1 MEMVGEN
8 VALKFRNIVEKNNFY
23 DAPEILEAYSK
34 DYSFVPPRKPLA
46 VIKPKNTDEIKQII
60 DLANE
65 TLTPIIPTSSGFP
78 KFHGDTIPRMSGI
91 VVDLSDLDQ
100 VLRVDR
106 RNRVAMIDPGVTFGK
121 LRMALKESGMV
132 PYTPLLPR
140 STKSVLASLL
150 EREAITV
157 PKDHWNFNDPI
168 AGGEVVIGD
177 GHIQGFGD
185 TAGHSKKEVERG
197 EVIPVCPS
205 GPGAIGWLTMI
216 QGAQGTLG
224 IVRWAVVRCRIKP
237 CNQKPFLIPALTL
250 KDVLPFLQKI
260 LRPRFVEELFI
271 LNAFGLASIFSEDPE
286 EIKRLRT
293 TLPPWVLFLN
303 IAGYERY
310 PEEELEWKEEQ
321 VKETAAREGV
331 ELKNAVG
338 GVSALS
344 LLRTLEKTA
353 DKDRRLRYKGSC
365 QILPFETTL
374 DKTPE
379 LTALIARVAGDYGY
393 PSGDLSIYIQP
404 VIQGCQ
410 CQCEVAFP
418 YNPEDTQELETVKNL
433 FPVAAQRMSDM
444 GAYYSRPYGML
455 ADITFKDTTVVKVLR
470 KIKSILDPNDIMNS
484 GKLY

>member
-1 MEMVGEN
+1 MVREN
-8 VALKFRNIVEKNNFY
+8 AVLKFRDVVGNDNFY
-23 DAPEILEAYSK
+23 EAPEILESYSK
-34 DYSFVPPRKPLA
+34 DHSFVPSRKPLA
-46 VIKPKNTDEIKQII
+46 VVKPKNIDQIKGII
-60 DLANE
+60 DLANV
-65 TLTPIIPTSSGFP
+65 TLTPIITTSSGFP
-78 KFHGDTIPRMSGI
+78 KFHGDTIPTTSG
-91 VVDLSDLDQ
+91 VMVDLSDLDQ
-100 VLRVDR
+100 VFRVDR

-121 LRMALKESGMV
+121 LRSALKDSGMV

-140 STKSVLASLL
+140 STKSVLTSFL
-150 EREAITV
+150 EREPITI

-185 TAGHSKKEVERG
+185 TAGHNKKEVERG
-197 EVIPVCPS
+197 EVVPVCPS

-224 IVRWAVVRCRIKP
+224 IVRWAVVRCRIRP
-237 CNQKPFLIPALTL
+237 RIQKSFLIPAGAL
-250 KDVLPFLQKI
+250 KDFLPFLQKI

-271 LNAFGLASIFSEDPE
+271 LNALGLASIFSEEPE
-286 EIKRLRT
+286 EIKKLRA
-293 TLPPWVLFLN
+293 TLPPWVLFLSL
-303 IAGYERY
+303 AGYERY
-310 PEEELEWKEEQ
+310 PEEEIDWKEEQ
-321 VKETAAREGV
+321 LKETAVREGV
-331 ELKNAVG
+331 ELKDAVG
-338 GVSALS
+338 EVSAS
-344 LLRTLEKTA
+344 NLLRTLEKTV

-379 LTALIARVAGDYGY
+379 LTALPARVAGDYGY

-410 CQCEVAFP
+410 CQCEVVFP
-418 YNPEDTQELETVKNL
+418 YNPDDMRELETVKNL
-433 FPVAAQRMSDM
+433 FPVVAQRMRDV
-444 GAYYSRPYGML
+444 GAYYSRPYGRL
-455 ADITFKDTTVVKVLR
+455 ADITYKDAAVVNVLR